1 VQDSACTITMTALG
15 QLLDPL
21 NKSELSDIVAILVE
35 KFGNDATEAVNS
47 YIKHRQGGSIKAV
60 EVDHQSSVS
69 SSRNGSSNAI
79 AKFKA
84 EKKLKNTKNF
94 DMTRYLTSILLPIMC
109 HV

>member
-1 VQDSACTITMTALG
+1 MTPLG

-21 NKSELSDIVAILVE
+21 NKSELSEIVAILVGN
-35 KFGNDATEAVNS
+35 FGNDAMEAVNS
-47 YIKHRQGGSIKAV
+47 YIKNRHCESIKAV
-60 EVDHQSSVS
+60 EVDHQSSFS

-79 AKFKA
+79 ANFKA

-94 DMTRYLTSILLPIMC
+94 DMTRCLKSILLPIMC